1 MARPLLDR
9 SMLGQRST
17 ASPRRGGRLWPA
29 LSHLRRGS
37 PTLLDLGFLAGFWL
51 LYFLPLLV
59 RQEYL
64 IPYDIIEQHYMFQ
77 AFVHRSLVA
86 GQPPWWAP
94 HILGGYP
101 LAADPLAML
110 FYPPIL
116 LMHALAWREELL
128 PYLYLEWL
136 AALHYLWAAAGTYLL
151 ARSLTGSRAG
161 AILAALTYSFGAF
174 FAMHLPHLSAVAGL
188 SWLPWILLA
197 FRRALRERSPLWAG
211 LAALAFGLMALAGH
225 ALTMLQIGYLLLGL
239 TLLATWRRRSEAG
252 PALEVPEG
260 ADRSHADVTQA
271 TEPVGGLRPTA
282 GADGTPQPTAPA
294 WRSPLRLAV
303 LRAMG
308 GNLLV
313 GLAVVALGAGLAMV
327 QLLPSWELG
336 AHTERANFPYEEA
349 VVSSIQPHWLLT
361 MVLPNFF
368 AADGPAPYWG
378 SGDPAET
385 NLYAGLLPLFLAAL
399 GVVRARPE
407 DRRVT
412 ALLAAGALLAL
423 VLAFGEHTWI
433 YRIAYDL
440 LPGVDRVRRPANYV
454 ALLHFAL
461 ALLAAYGVKALER
474 EPAGG
479 ESWQMLLRWLR
490 WALLLALGL
499 LLLGAFLLARSA
511 GGPGQQVMQGIVDG
525 VVLAGL
531 VLLAACCVML
541 AHIHWRLPLSLLLV
555 LLVGIAAFDLGTA
568 TASATYKHHR
578 MRPDSYI
585 GLDWAG
591 DPSAPTVRLLLEA
604 QRSAPRERFRILPKQ
619 AGSIWEN
626 GPLVWGLD
634 SAWGYSVLWPTYYR
648 ELFDAA
654 TADPNSPLFDLLNVR
669 YLLTPGPVE
678 EAFPGADSKKFV
690 VVQQGSPWIY
700 ENRSAGPRVWVASH
714 AVLLP
719 EGEQIP
725 YLREHAGA
733 LRDVV
738 VLDDGVQIPLSAMRD
753 SEGGGPVG
761 SAGILAYEN
770 TRVVIRASLAE
781 PAFVVLADTYYPG
794 WRASVD
800 GEPAQLYRADHAF
813 RAVWVPAGEH
823 EVEFRFVPTT
833 LRLGAVVSGLALLAT
848 AGLLALG
855 LGRRRSRSSG
865 PQPGVDG

>member
-1 MARPLLDR
+1 MAKPLLDR
-9 SMLGQRST
+9 SMSGQRPA
-17 ASPRRGGRLWPA
+17 ASPRRSSRLWPA
-29 LSHLRRGS
+29 LSRLRRHV
-37 PTLLDLGFLAGFWL
+37 PTVLDLGFLAGFWL
-51 LYFLPLLV
+51 LYFWPLLV

-86 GQPPWWAP
+86 GQAPWWTP

-101 LAADPLAML
+101 LTADPLTML
-110 FYPPIL
+110 FYPPAL
-116 LMHALAWREELL
+116 AMHALAWREVLL

-136 AALHYLWAAAGTYLL
+136 AALHVLWAAAGTYLL

-161 AILAALTYSFGAF
+161 AVLAALTYAFGAF
-174 FAMHLPHLSAVAGL
+174 FAMHLPHLSALAGL
-188 SWLPWILLA
+188 SWLPWIVLA
-197 FRRALRERSPLWAG
+197 FRRALRERSLFWIG
-211 LAALAFGLMALAGH
+211 LAALAFGMMALAGH

-260 ADRSHADVTQA
+260 ADRSHGDVTQA
-271 TEPVGGLRPTA
+271 TEPVGSLCPTA
-282 GADGTPQPTAPA
+282 GADGTRRPSVPA
-294 WRSPLRLAV
+294 WKSPLRLAV

-349 VVSSIQPHWLLT
+349 VVSSIQPHWLVT
-361 MVLPNFF
+361 MALPNFF
-368 AADGPAPYWG
+368 ATDGPAPYWG

-399 GVVRARPE
+399 GVARARPE
-407 DRRVT
+407 DRRAT
-412 ALLAAGALLAL
+412 ALLAVGALLAL
-423 VLAFGEHTWI
+423 VLAFGEHTWV
-433 YRIAYDL
+433 YRVAYDL

-454 ALLHFAL
+454 ALLHLAL

-479 ESWQMLLRWLR
+479 GSSGMLLRWLR
-490 WALLLALGL
+490 GALLLALGL
-499 LLLGAFLLARSA
+499 LVLGAFLLARSA

-531 VLLAACCVML
+531 VLLAAYSAML
-541 AHIHWRLPLSLLLV
+541 ARVHWHLPLSLLLV

-604 QRSAPRERFRILPKQ
+604 QRSALPERFRILPKQ

-626 GPLVWGLD
+626 GPLLWRLD

-669 YLLTPGPVE
+669 YLLTPGPIE
-678 EAFPGADSKKFV
+678 EVSPGAHPGKFSLV
-690 VVQQGSPWIY
+690 HQGAPWIY
-700 ENRSAGPRVWVASH
+700 ENRSVGPRVWVASQ
-714 AVLLP
+714 AIPLP
-719 EGEQIP
+719 EAEQIP

-738 VLDDGVQIPLSAMRD
+738 VLDEGVPIPPIGRPGSQG
-753 SEGGGPVG
+753 SGPAG
-761 SAGILAYEN
+761 SAEILRYEN

-781 PAFVVLADTYYPG
+781 PAFVVLADTFYPG
-794 WRASVD
+794 WEASVD
-800 GEPAQLYRADHAF
+800 GAPARLYRANHAF

-823 EVEFRFVPTT
+823 EVELRFAPTT
-833 LRLGAVVSGLALLAT
+833 LRLGSLVSALALLVVT
-848 AGLLALG
+848 GLVVLG
-855 LGRRRSRSSG
+855 LGRRRGRSSA
-865 PQPGVDG
+865 PDSGVDG

>member
-1 MARPLLDR
+1 MAKPLLDR
-9 SMLGQRST
+9 NLPGQRPG
-17 ASPRRGGRLWPA
+17 ASPQQGSRLWPA
-29 LSHLRRGS
+29 PIWLRRGS
-37 PTLLDLGFLAGFWL
+37 PALIDLGFLGGFWL
-51 LYFLPLLV
+51 LYFWPLLV

-86 GQPPWWAP
+86 GQAPWWTP

-101 LAADPLAML
+101 LTADPLTML
-110 FYPPIL
+110 FYPPAL
-116 LMHALAWREELL
+116 AMHALAWREVLL

-136 AALHYLWAAAGTYLL
+136 AALHVLWAAAGTYLL

-161 AILAALTYSFGAF
+161 AVLAALTYAFGAF
-174 FAMHLPHLSAVAGL
+174 FAMHLPHLSALAGL
-188 SWLPWILLA
+188 SWLPWIVLA
-197 FRRALRERSPLWAG
+197 FRRALRERSLFWIG
-211 LAALAFGLMALAGH
+211 LAALAFGMMALAGH
-225 ALTMLQIGYLLLGL
+225 ALTLLQTGYLLGGL
-239 TLLATWRRRSEAG
+239 TLLASWFHSPGARA
-252 PALEVPEG
+252 PHAALAIP
-260 ADRSHADVTQA
+260 DRSLDQSMEVAEPPGDSQPA
-271 TEPVGGLRPTA
+271 TRAGTSWGQPSWLATLRVHGSILLMGLV
-282 GADGTPQPTAPA
+282 
-294 WRSPLRLAV
+294 V
-303 LRAMG
+303 L
-308 GNLLV
+308 
-313 GLAVVALGAGLAMV
+313 ALGTALAMI
-327 QLLPSWELG
+327 QLLPSWELSVR
-336 AHTERANFPYEEA
+336 TERANFPYEEA
-349 VVSSIQPHWLLT
+349 VVSSIQPHWLVT
-361 MVLPNFF
+361 MALPNFF
-368 AADGPAPYWG
+368 ATDGPAPYWG

-423 VLAFGEHTWI
+423 VLAFGEHTWV

-454 ALLHFAL
+454 ALLHLAL

-479 ESWQMLLRWLR
+479 GSSRMLLRWLR

-499 LLLGAFLLARSA
+499 LVLGAFLLARSA

-531 VLLAACCVML
+531 VLLAAYSAML
-541 AHIHWRLPLSLLLV
+541 ARVHWHLALSLLLV

-604 QRSAPRERFRILPKQ
+604 QRSALPERFRILPKQ

-626 GPLVWGLD
+626 GPLVWRLD

-669 YLLTPGPVE
+669 YLLTPGPIE
-678 EAFPGADSKKFV
+678 EVSPGGRPEKFALV
-690 VVQQGSPWIY
+690 HQGAPWIY
-700 ENRSAGPRVWVASH
+700 ENRSVGPRVWVASQ
-714 AVLLP
+714 AIPLP
-719 EGEQIP
+719 EAEQIS
-725 YLREHAGA
+725 YVREHAGA

-738 VLDDGVQIPLSAMRD
+738 VLDEGVPIPPIGRPGSQG
-753 SEGGGPVG
+753 SGPAG
-761 SAGILAYEN
+761 SAEILRYEN
-770 TRVVIRASLAE
+770 TRVVIRADLAE
-781 PAFVVLADTYYPG
+781 PAFVVLADTDYPG

-813 RAVWVPAGEH
+813 RAVWVPAGDH
-823 EVEFRFVPTT
+823 EVELRFVPST
-833 LRLGAVVSGLALLAT
+833 LLLGAVVSGLALLAT

-855 LGRRRSRSSG
+855 YSRSRARSSG
-865 PQPGVDG
+865 P

>member
-9 SMLGQRST
+9 SVPGQRSA
-17 ASPRRGGRLWPA
+17 ASRRRPDRLRPELTRLRHISPA
-29 LSHLRRGS
+29 II
-37 PTLLDLGFLAGFWL
+37 DLGLLAGFWL
-51 LYFLPLLV
+51 LYFWPLLV

-86 GQPPWWAP
+86 GQAPWWAP

-110 FYPPIL
+110 FYPPTL
-116 LMHALAWREELL
+116 LMHVLAWREELL

-161 AILAALTYSFGAF
+161 AILAALTYAFGAF

-211 LAALAFGLMALAGH
+211 LAALAFGMMALAGH
-225 ALTMLQIGYLLLGL
+225 ALTLLQIGYLLLGL
-239 TLLATWRRRSEAG
+239 TLLATWSWRHGDA
-252 PALEVPEG
+252 A
-260 ADRSHADVTQA
+260 QA
-271 TEPVGGLRPTA
+271 TEPVGGPRPTA
-282 GADGTPQPTAPA
+282 GADGTRRPAAPA
-294 WRSPLRLAV
+294 WRNPLRLAA

-361 MVLPNFF
+361 MALPNFF
-368 AADGPAPYWG
+368 ATDGPAPYWG

-474 EPAGG
+474 EPASG
-479 ESWQMLLRWLR
+479 ESCQMLLRWLR

-511 GGPGQQVMQGIVDG
+511 GGPGQQVMQGIVDS

-531 VLLAACCVML
+531 VLLAAYCLVL
-541 AHIHWRLPLSLLLV
+541 AHAHWHLPHSLLLV

-568 TASATYKHHR
+568 TANATYKHHR

-591 DPSAPTVRLLLEA
+591 DPSAPTVQLLLEA
-604 QRSAPRERFRILPKQ
+604 QRSTLPERFRILPKQ

-669 YLLTPGPVE
+669 YLLTPGPIE
-678 EAFPGADSKKFV
+678 EVFLGTDSKKFA

-700 ENRSAGPRVWVASH
+700 ENRSAGPRVWVASQ
-714 AVLLP
+714 AVLLL
-719 EGEQIP
+719 ETEQIP
-725 YLREHAGA
+725 YLREHAGT

-738 VLDDGVQIPLSAMRD
+738 VLDEGVQLPDSARRA
-753 SEGGGPVG
+753 SWNGGLVG
-761 SAGILAYEN
+761 SAEIVRYEN
-770 TRVVIRASLAE
+770 TRVVIRASLST
-781 PAFVVLADTYYPG
+781 PGFVVLADTDYPG

-813 RAVWVPAGEH
+813 RAVWVPAGDH
-823 EVEFRFVPTT
+823 EIELRFVPST
-833 LRLGAVVSGLALLAT
+833 LLLGTVVSGLALLAT

-855 LGRRRSRSSG
+855 YSRSRARSSG
-865 PQPGVDG
+865 PQLSVDG

>member
-1 MARPLLDR
+1 MARPLLNR
-9 SMLGQRST
+9 SVPGQRSA
-17 ASPRRGGRLWPA
+17 ASPRLSGRLWPA
-29 LSHLRRGS
+29 LSWLRRRVS
-37 PTLLDLGFLAGFWL
+37 TVLDLGFLAGFWL
-51 LYFLPLLV
+51 LYFWPLLI

-77 AFVHRSLVA
+77 AFIHRSLVA
-86 GQPPWWAP
+86 GQAPWWAP

-110 FYPPIL
+110 FYPPTL
-116 LMHALAWREELL
+116 LMHALAWHEELL

-161 AILAALTYSFGAF
+161 AALAALTYAFGAF
-174 FAMHLPHLSAVAGL
+174 FALHLPHLSAVAGL

-197 FRRALRERSPLWAG
+197 FRRALRQRSPLWVG
-211 LAALAFGLMALAGH
+211 LAALAFGMMALAGH

-252 PALEVPEG
+252 TALEAPEG
-260 ADRSHADVTQA
+260 ADHSHGGVTQA
-271 TEPVGGLRPTA
+271 TEPVGSLRPTA
-282 GADGTPQPTAPA
+282 GV
-294 WRSPLRLAV
+294 WRSPLRLAA

-336 AHTERANFPYEEA
+336 AHTERASFPYEEA

-361 MVLPNFF
+361 MALPNFF
-368 AADGPAPYWG
+368 ATDGPAPYWG

-399 GVVRARPE
+399 GVVRVRPE
-407 DRRVT
+407 DRRVA

-479 ESWQMLLRWLR
+479 GTCQMLLRWLR
-490 WALLLALGL
+490 WALLLALGF
-499 LLLGAFLLARSA
+499 LLLGALLLARSA
-511 GGPGQQVMQGIVDG
+511 GGPGQQVMQGTVDG
-525 VVLAGL
+525 VVLASL
-531 VLLAACCVML
+531 VLLATYCIVL
-541 AHIHWRLPLSLLLV
+541 AHAHWRLPLSLLLV

-568 TASATYKHHR
+568 TANATYKHHR

-591 DPSAPTVRLLLEA
+591 DPSASTVRLLLDA
-604 QRSAPRERFRILPKQ
+604 QRSALPEWFRILPKQ

-654 TADPNSPLFDLLNVR
+654 ITDPNSPLFDLLNVR
-669 YLLTPGPVE
+669 YLLTPGPIE
-678 EAFPGADSKKFV
+678 EVFPGADSKKFA

-700 ENRSAGPRVWVASH
+700 ENRSAGPRVWVATR

-719 EGEQIP
+719 EGEQIA
-725 YLREHAGA
+725 YLQEHAGS

-738 VLDDGVQIPLSAMRD
+738 VLDKGVRLPDSATRV
-753 SEGGGPVG
+753 SWYSGLVG
-761 SAGILAYEN
+761 RAEIVRYEN
-770 TRVVIRASLAE
+770 TRVVIRADLAE
-781 PAFVVLADTYYPG
+781 PVFVVLADTDYPG

-800 GEPAQLYRADHAF
+800 GEPAQLYRADHAY

-823 EVEFRFVPTT
+823 EVELRFVPST
-833 LRLGAVVSGLALLAT
+833 LRLGAVVSGLALLAI

-855 LGRRRSRSSG
+855 YSRRRAWSSG